1 MDNSGMPVFVRI
13 ENYKEVLDVMNM
25 IKNKLEDAKKTLARI
40 NELKNREDGELDE
53 WRIEMGDVE
62 KKIDFIDHILFE
74 PESV

>member
-25 IKNKLEDAKKTLARI
+25 IKNKLEDAKKTLSRI

-62 KKIDFIDHILFE
+62 KKVDFIDHVLFE